1 MRHENVVFKPENV
14 ILDSLG
20 RTPRC
25 GKWTRVPPAALG
37 PDTLTSFPASSP
49 EHKSPVPGQV
59 WLPRWSTS
67 ADGGPQHPITK
78 TSLPLSLPKDTSVLC
93 HHAGPCQADDHHLW
107 HLLNSSQGLCQS
119 VSSVAQLCPTLCNPV
134 DCSTPGFPVHH
145 QLPKLAQTRV
155 CQVSDVIQ
163 PSHPLS
169 TPSPPTFSLSQHHG
183 HF

>member
-1 MRHENVVFKPENV
+1 M
-14 ILDSLG
+14 DSC
-20 RTPRC
+20 PSC
-25 GKWTRVPPAALG
+25 CLG
-37 PDTLTSFPASSP
+37 PDTLTSFPATSP

-155 CQVSDVIQ
+155 CQVSNVIQ

-169 TPSPPTFSLSQHHG
+169 TPSPHTFSLSQHHG